1 MGKYLSNIPLNEG
14 LEKYLNLLNINGMR
28 ETEYIDVE
36 ESLNRMSSEA
46 IYAKLSA
53 PFYNC
58 SAMDGIAV
66 KAESTSMANEQNM
79 ITLEE
84 SKDYVV
90 VDTGD
95 PIPKEFDA
103 VIMVEDLLERSE
115 NTVKIIKPA
124 IPWQH
129 IRCLGEDVV
138 EKEMVIPS
146 FHTIRPQDIGAMIS
160 AKVDK
165 IQVFKEFKVGID
177 RKSVV

>member
-46 IYAKLSA
+46 IYANLSA

-66 KAESTSMANEQNM
+66 KAESTFMANEQNM

-124 IPWQH
+124 IPWQQ
-129 IRCLGEDVV
+129 IRC
-138 EKEMVIPS
+138 
-146 FHTIRPQDIGAMIS
+146 
-160 AKVDK
+160 
-165 IQVFKEFKVGID
+165 
-177 RKSVV
+177 